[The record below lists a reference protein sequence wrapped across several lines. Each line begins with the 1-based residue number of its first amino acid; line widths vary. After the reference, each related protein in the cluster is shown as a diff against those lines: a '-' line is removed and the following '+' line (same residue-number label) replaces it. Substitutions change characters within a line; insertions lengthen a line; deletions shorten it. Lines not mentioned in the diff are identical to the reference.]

1 MFKNKIVGFFMRHFG
16 IILQFMTRLY
26 LPIDFKSTAEDITKG
41 LRYFTLVGGVIGLIL
56 LGVANLL
63 RYSNSSYV
71 FQAMV
76 LVAIW
81 VIVTGGLHL
90 DGVADSADGLLS
102 GRSRERMLEIMKDS
116 HIGSF
121 GVIALIGLLGF
132 KYAVVLELINRWEFM
147 PLLMAPIIGRGY
159 VVLVAAAFP
168 YAREEGMGN
177 FFIGKVTQSDLWV
190 NGLSLLA
197 VLSLG
202 GVKGIIIAL
211 LTASVIWFMT
221 RSIQKTLNGI
231 TGDNLGLVIETA
243 ELIFMI
249 LWIL

>member
-1 MFKNKIVGFFMRHFG
+1 MRHFG

-41 LRYFTLVGGVIGLIL
+41 LRYFTLVGAVIGLIL
-56 LGVANLL
+56 LGMANLL
-63 RYSNSSYV
+63 NYSNSSYV

-81 VIVTGGLHL
+81 VVITGGLHL

-132 KYAVVLELINRWEFM
+132 KFAVILELINRWELL
-147 PLLMAPIIGRGY
+147 PLLVAPMVGRSF
-159 VVLVAAAFP
+159 VVFVAAAFP

-190 NGLSLLA
+190 NGLMLLA
-197 VLSLG
+197 VVALG
-202 GVKGIIIAL
+202 GLKGLVIAL
-211 LTASVIWFMT
+211 VTAALIWFMT
-221 RSIQKTLNGI
+221 RAIQKTLNGI
-231 TGDNLGLVIETA
+231 TGDNLGLVIEMT